1 MSADSAPLSGVVKAR
16 ALRFESDP
24 FLPASF
30 QLLGSGTEL
39 AVFHNAFTKEG
50 RKRGGGPRGGKGA
63 SPELPQ
69 ARRAFKTPKAG
80 RRASASACPLIGRAY
95 RKGAGERAASVIVG
109 AVRDACEAGAP
120 ERRRASPG
128 DRPVAPGRL
137 VGVGRG
143 WKTGLPLAPAG
154 LRAAAAVPRA
164 CRAAVPPSRWR
175 PSPEP
180 RRPLRALSFP
190 LFCRFAGGVV
200 MAQRA
205 FPNPYA
211 DYNKSLAECYFDST
225 GRVS

>member
-1 MSADSAPLSGVVKAR
+1 MPPQSFRKHAAPLR
-16 ALRFESDP
+16 LRSREAGLRLSV
-24 FLPASF
+24 PADWPGL
-30 QLLGSGTEL
+30 QE
-39 AVFHNAFTKEG
+39 
-50 RKRGGGPRGGKGA
+50 GGGGTRRVCYCRRGPGRLRGRRSGEAACEPRG
-63 SPELPQ
+63 
-69 ARRAFKTPKAG
+69 RR
-80 RRASASACPLIGRAY
+80 
-95 RKGAGERAASVIVG
+95 
-109 AVRDACEAGAP
+109 
-120 ERRRASPG
+120 
-128 DRPVAPGRL
+128 VAPGRL

-154 LRAAAAVPRA
+154 LRAAVPRA